1 MKVTSLIGCI
11 AAASVACGSPC
22 HAAAEPPSSASV
34 AAAKAKRP
42 NFIFFLGEGQGWSST
57 SVVMDQRVLDA
68 APVPGLT
75 PNLERLASD
84 GAKFSDFYVSAPRC
98 TPARASFFTGIGA
111 AKLHMTYVNE
121 GGGERR
127 GEQGAGGG
135 GRGGAGGGGR
145 RAAEG
150 GEGQEPPAREP
161 LLLRMIAPPSDKE
174 MPEEV
179 RTTAE
184 VLRDAGYASAHFG
197 KWHVGRLNPRV
208 HGFDANDGSNSNV
221 GPGNNREP
229 NPEEGIAITDRGIAF
244 LTEQVK
250 AGKPFFVQMSHYGA
264 GKESEVTPESLAE
277 VCSLLEKSGMQA
289 AREKELVRLA
299 AMRDMDKAIGRVMA
313 KLRELGVA
321 DDTVIAFST
330 DHGSPG
336 GAGGGRATSAN
347 PPLAG
352 GKGSVREGGIR
363 VPFIIAGPGIK
374 PGVTSR
380 VRATCMDLLPT
391 FAEMA
396 GVPVTV
402 AAAKRDELTSIE
414 GGSLVDVLKG
424 AGEASVKRS
433 REEICIHFPHYDLGN
448 GGPASAIYVGSHK
461 FMRNDDTGRRS
472 LFNLDT
478 DPSEQKDLAAEMPER
493 AADMEA
499 KLDAYLKAIN
509 APMAKPNPAASGNA
523 VPKDAA
529 PPTPAVRP
537 RRGGGGGG
545 GGSPR
550 TN

>member
-1 MKVTSLIGCI
+1 MKIKSFIGFVVAMSMTCVSLAQTAGARPSTAP
-11 AAASVACGSPC
+11 AAAS
-22 HAAAEPPSSASV
+22 
-34 AAAKAKRP
+34 KAQRP
-42 NFIFFLGEGQGWSST
+42 NFVFFLGEGQGWSST
-57 SVVMDQRVLDA
+57 SVVMDERLLDA

-75 PNLERLASD
+75 PNLEQLAAD
-84 GAKFSDFYVSAPRC
+84 GARFSDFYVSAPRC

-127 GEQGAGGG
+127 GEQGGGG
-135 GRGGAGGGGR
+135 GAGGRGGGGR
-145 RAAEG
+145 RGADA
-150 GEGQEPPAREP
+150 GEGEALPAREP
-161 LLLRMIAPPSDKE
+161 LILRMLAPPSDKE
-174 MPEEV
+174 MPQEV

-184 VLRDAGYASAHFG
+184 VLREAGYASAHFG

-208 HGFDANDGSNSNV
+208 HGFETNDGPNSNV

-229 NPEEGIAITDRGIAF
+229 NPEEGIAITDRGMAF

-264 GKESEVTPESLAE
+264 GRESEVTPESLAE
-277 VCSLLEKSGMQA
+277 VRELLEKGGMRA

-299 AMRDMDKAIGRVMA
+299 AIRDMDKAIGRVMA

-321 DDTVIAFST
+321 DNTVIAFST

-336 GAGGGRATSAN
+336 GTGGGRATSAN

-363 VPFIIAGPGIK
+363 VPFIITGPGIK
-374 PGVTSR
+374 PGVTSS

-391 FAEMA
+391 FADMA
-396 GVPVTV
+396 GVPVMV
-402 AAAKRDELTSIE
+402 AAAERDALTGVE

-424 AGEASVKRS
+424 SEQASVKRS

-448 GGPASAIYVGSHK
+448 GGPASAIYMGPYK
-461 FMRNDDTGRRS
+461 FMRNDDTGRRY
-472 LFNLDT
+472 LFNVDT
-478 DPSEQKDLAAEMPER
+478 DASEQKDLAAEMPER
-493 AADMEA
+493 AAEMEG

-509 APMAKPNPAASGNA
+509 APMAKPNPAASGHDA
-523 VPKDAA
+523 VKDAVKDAA
-529 PPTPAVRP
+529 PATPAARS
-537 RRGGGGGG
+537 RRGGG